1 MGWYKAGHRE
11 KDTKDST
18 ASFVHNRNRENIKSG
33 ETHSTIFG
41 KIARYFADL
50 KMVAFTGDY
59 DDLNGKPSSF
69 PPSSHKHGKADI
81 TDFPAS
87 LPASDVPAWAK
98 AANKPVYNW
107 SEISNKPSAYPPASH
122 THSYLPLSGGAVS
135 GSLVIGSRHSVSGGA
150 HLVTGRD
157 NVCTAYQ
164 NFMCGSE
171 NTIKN
176 ESYENMIGGGGNVCD
191 NSSKVTMVGEQ
202 GTVNKGSQFSFVAG
216 KRNTVAENGKRAAV
230 FGNGNTARND
240 QFITGHY
247 ADSPLCSPPNG
258 GDSDLESYGREGTAF
273 AIGNGYASAHSNA
286 FRINYD
292 GTVYSKAAYNT
303 TGADYAEYFEW
314 ADGNVAGEDRTGMF
328 VTLGGGKIKPAEEGE
343 YILGVISANP
353 SITGNSDEHWM
364 GKFKMDKFNRYCIQE
379 YINEDGSTATGYV
392 LNEEYDPGARYIHR
406 ADRPEWDAVGLLG
419 QLVCRDDGTC
429 QADGYCKCSQNG
441 MATAA
446 AYEEGSFQTPVYK
459 VMERVADGLIK
470 VLVK

>member
-247 ADSPLCSPPNG
+247 ADSPLCSLPNG

-286 FRINYD
+286 FRVNYD

>member
-1 MGWYKAGHRE
+1 MGWYKAGHKE
-11 KDTKDST
+11 TDTKNNT
-18 ASFVHNRNRENIKSG
+18 ASFTHNRNRENIKSG

-135 GSLVIGSRHSVSGGA
+135 GSLVIGSRHSVSGSA

-157 NVCTAYQ
+157 NVCTTYQ

-247 ADSPLCSPPNG
+247 ADSPLCSLPNG

-286 FRINYD
+286 FRVNYD

>member
-1 MGWYKAGHRE
+1 MGWYKAGHKE
-11 KDTKDST
+11 TDTKNNT

-33 ETHSTIFG
+33 EKHSTIFG
-41 KIARYFADL
+41 KIARYFEDL
-50 KMVAFTGDY
+50 KLVAFTGSY
-59 DDLNGKPSSF
+59 NDLTGRPSSF
-69 PPSSHKHGKADI
+69 PPSSHKHSKSDI
-81 TDFPAS
+81 TDFPSA
-87 LPASDVPAWAK
+87 LPASDVQAWAK
-98 AANKPVYNW
+98 AANKPSYNW
-107 SEISNKPSAYPPASH
+107 SEIGSKPSTFPPSSH
-122 THSYLPLSGGAVS
+122 THTFSSLS
-135 GSLVIGSRHSVSGGA
+135 IGSRHNVTGGA
-150 HLVTGRD
+150 NLVTGRD
-157 NVCTAYQ
+157 NVCVSYQ

-191 NSSKVTMVGEQ
+191 NSSKVTMVGEE
-202 GTVNKGSQFSFVAG
+202 GTANKGSQFSFVAG
-216 KRNTVAENGKRAAV
+216 KCNTVAENGKRAAV
-230 FGNGNTARND
+230 FGNGNTVKND

-247 ADSPLCSPPNG
+247 ADNSLCSLPNG
-258 GDSDLESYGREGTAF
+258 GNSNLESYGREGTAF

>member
-286 FRINYD
+286 FRVNYD